1 MTSKK
6 TYSQLQTE
14 LDEILV
20 ELQTAELDIDKA
32 INLYKK
38 GEAVITELEKQLQT
52 AKNTIKHLKI

>member
-6 TYSQLQTE
+6 TYSQLQAE